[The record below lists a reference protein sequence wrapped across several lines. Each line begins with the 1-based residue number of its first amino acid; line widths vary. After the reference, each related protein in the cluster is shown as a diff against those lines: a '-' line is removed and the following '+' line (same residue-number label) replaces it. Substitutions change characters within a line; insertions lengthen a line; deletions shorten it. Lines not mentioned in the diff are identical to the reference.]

1 MAPFIQPSAEKFA
14 EPRGICKDEFCILI
28 NKVNTQTRILLYT
41 VFNPFRYRMLLCN
54 YIY

>member
-28 NKVNTQTRILLYT
+28 NKVNTQTIHRIQSVSLSYAT
-41 VFNPFRYRMLLCN
+41 M
-54 YIY
+54 